1 MADNSDTPSPTKR
14 SHQLPPPAETPH
26 MPRLISSFLPQL
38 HNATN
43 DPHGPSGPNCQV
55 VTGNGN
61 GLEGMAMIAD
71 ASFDFGDSTT
81 SHSHFNSTSSPIGVS
96 RIPTSAFVGTPNNLT
111 QAHPA
116 PMMKSKEQM
125 ELETENEI
133 LKSAIRSLEVAAS
146 RIKME
151 RDTAR
156 DSELSL
162 QQAIK
167 DQRWEV
173 VRRAIRD
180 EIDRS
185 REYREDLAK
194 WKLALGFGP
203 GK

>member
-1 MADNSDTPSPTKR
+1 
-14 SHQLPPPAETPH
+14 

-43 DPHGPSGPNCQV
+43 DPHGPSGPNGHID
-55 VTGNGN
+55 TGNENGNGN

-81 SHSHFNSTSSPIGVS
+81 TNSHFNSTSSPIGVS
-96 RIPTSAFVGTPNNLT
+96 RIPTSAFVGTPNNVAH
-111 QAHPA
+111 AHPA

-125 ELETENEI
+125 VLEMENEI

-156 DSELSL
+156 ESELSL
-162 QQAIK
+162 QRAIK

-180 EIDRS
+180 EIDRT
-185 REYREDLAK
+185 REYREDLGK
-194 WKLALGFGP
+194 WKLALGNVGRASDVDVTP
-203 GK
+203 TS